1 MHIDICLTTHH
12 IFCILPAAG
21 FNIGLY
27 AGPNGYM
34 PLVRPQVFSGTAPS
48 YTFTFPTICPMQPAQ
63 LAAATASTAAQLAA
77 DFNTGMSSQIVAVQA
92 ALNSV
97 NTNTLNTLASQ
108 LSTLSSQIA
117 AESTTANGQ
126 ITATLAQTSTQAMA
140 VSNAV
145 ATLSTAT
152 TQTLATV
159 SASVDAVSSTASAN
173 NVLITNLR
181 TAILAAA
188 TANPSGGS
196 GGQPSISTDGTVLT
210 VSSGD
215 CVAADLCS
223 ATSFATTLKTNLNSL

>member
-1 MHIDICLTTHH
+1 
-12 IFCILPAAG
+12 
-21 FNIGLY
+21 
-27 AGPNGYM
+27 M
-34 PLVRPQVFSGTAPS
+34 PIVRPQVFSGTANS
-48 YTFTFPTICPMQPAQ
+48 YTFNFPTICPMQPAQ

-97 NTNTLNTLASQ
+97 NANTLTLLSSQ
-108 LSTLSSQIA
+108 LAGLSSQIA
-117 AESTTANGQ
+117 AETTTANGQ
-126 ITATLAQTSTQAMA
+126 ITATLAQTSTQAVA

-159 SASVDAVSSTASAN
+159 STNVDAVSSTASAN
-173 NVLITNLR
+173 NALITNLR

-188 TANPSGGS
+188 TATPSGGS

-210 VSSGD
+210 VSSGN
-215 CVAADLCS
+215 CVANDLCS
-223 ATSFATTLKTNLNSL
+223 ASSFANTLKSNLVSL